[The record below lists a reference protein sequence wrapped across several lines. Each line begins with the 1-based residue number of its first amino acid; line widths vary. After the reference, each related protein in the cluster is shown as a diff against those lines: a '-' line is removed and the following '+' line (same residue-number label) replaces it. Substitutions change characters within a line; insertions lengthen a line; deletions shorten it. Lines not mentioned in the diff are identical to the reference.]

1 MVTGRKKYD
10 MNKRSSLEGKEGRR
24 KLRNR
29 GRKMAYRSGRG
40 KRKRGWET
48 KKT

>member
-29 GRKMAYRSGRG
+29 GRKMV
-40 KRKRGWET
+40 KRKRKEEKRLGN
-48 KKT
+48 